1 MLRNYRKRHYTII
14 WIAIIMIVLS
24 LLPETSPKWMNTLTY
39 LVYVVGL
46 TMLGLGE
53 KTEKPDE
60 LAAYNLS
67 IANKIT
73 MYASLSALFLFSV
86 FIDIFIDNEVFSSI
100 IFYWT
105 FCGLL
110 ILRSAVFVVLDKK
123 GEKMDNNE

>member
-46 TMLGLGE
+46 AMLGIGE

-67 IANKIT
+67 IANRIT

-86 FIDIFIDNEVFSSI
+86 FIENEVFSSI
-100 IFYWT
+100 IFFWT